1 MVSARVIGS
10 RLWEAVAAE
19 RGGVEEGDG
28 SGDQVGAQ
36 PDREA
41 GGTKGGSGQVVVGGM
56 LIPSGYVG
64 VIRFNKTGKRRPS
77 GTDAPRFRAAAGQ
90 LISRSQLRPQ
100 TA

>member
-1 MVSARVIGS
+1 MAQAIRWG
-10 RLWEAVAAE
+10 
-19 RGGVEEGDG
+19 RGGAARPR
-28 SGDQVGAQ
+28 Q
-36 PDREA
+36 EA
-41 GGTKGGSGQVVVGGM
+41 PKGGSGRVVVGGM